1 MSELD
6 LDLKKQF
13 TPLAEGRRIVETF
26 AYEQLALAL
35 MDYPDAFLAGGYL
48 RDRLLGLKPKDID
61 IFTFQPL
68 LEGRTP
74 QSFNSVNSAGGGEA
88 RVVCT
93 ESIIGG
99 YPASEFDPLLGGNLQ
114 PDPYPVQIIHL
125 NPAGT
130 HAPTR
135 ETAVLQFVFGI
146 MQIVFDIDT
155 DQVLGTSA
163 FSLDAQRRTFTVC
176 RCNGNADAFFAM
188 KKFQML
194 QPKFEGWTLM
204 VPRMWEVDFTGH
216 KHEQPIDFTVVD

>member
-13 TPLAEGRRIVETF
+13 MPLAEGKRLMEPF
-26 AYEQLALAL
+26 AYEQLAVAM
-35 MDYPDAFLAGGYL
+35 MDYNDAFLAGGYL

-93 ESIIGG
+93 EEIVGLYG
-99 YPASEFDPLLGGNLQ
+99 VDVQEA
-114 PDPYPVQIIHL
+114 PYPVQIIHL

-146 MQIVFDIDT
+146 MQIVYDVDS
-155 DQVLGTSA
+155 DQVLGTNA
-163 FSLDAQRRTFTVC
+163 FSVDARRRTFTVC
-176 RCNGNADAFFAM
+176 RCNGDADAFFAM
-188 KKFQML
+188 KKYRML
-194 QPKFEGWTLM
+194 QDKFDGWTLM
-204 VPRMWEVDFTGH
+204 VPRKWVTDFTGH
-216 KHEQPIDFTVVD
+216 EQGADFTVVD